1 MRPFHPDGRRML
13 ILILLLALVFP
24 GLSIATTPTIS
35 SVSGTV
41 SNGSTLTITGTDM
54 VDQST
59 SNFDPFFTSNSSAY
73 NFGGANPNADGYCAD
88 SGECMGNYDAAT
100 RLFGSNNT
108 IHWNVN
114 ANGVAGNTSCPAQ
127 NLFAYN
133 GLNRHSNG
141 VADDLWVRF
150 YSRWHAANNDWTF
163 AYMKMYYAQSP
174 GLNNEP
180 GVYYESYNPG
190 STTGPTQMLVKVGG
204 LDVTPSVPNPP
215 DTTGRINNDEW
226 HLYELEQNSL
236 VSPPVVSTWMDGV
249 QLASNY
255 SGDAGAGV
263 TLSNWYLLIGMVN
276 TCGYDANFNV
286 DEWFAGFA
294 FGSARLYPASF
305 VEISNNATYGA
316 GTKIYQL
323 PINISDTSQ
332 SVTVNLSG
340 LGPGPYYLYV
350 TNNLQQT
357 STAFSLAPM
366 SPGAAGYGSF
376 TLFGVGH

>member
-1 MRPFHPDGRRML
+1 MVRPSPSPAPTWWTK
-13 ILILLLALVFP
+13 ALP
-24 GLSIATTPTIS
+24 ISIPSLPPIPAPTIS
-35 SVSGTV
+35 AERIPTR
-41 SNGSTLTITGTDM
+41 TGTA
-54 VDQST
+54 
-59 SNFDPFFTSNSSAY
+59 PIPASAW
-73 NFGGANPNADGYCAD
+73 AITTRP
-88 SGECMGNYDAAT
+88 

-163 AYMKMYYAQSP
+163 AYMKMYYTQSP

-190 STTGPTQMLVKVGG
+190 STTGPMQMLVKVGG

-236 VSPPVVSTWMDGV
+236 VSPPVVSVWMDGV
-249 QLASNY
+249 QLQANY

-276 TCGYDANFNV
+276 TCGYDANLNV

-305 VEISNNATYGA
+305 VEISNTATYGS

-323 PINISDTSQ
+323 PTNISDTSQ
-332 SVTVNLSG
+332 AVTVNPTG
-340 LGPGPYYLYV
+340 LGGGPYYLFV

-357 STAFSLAPM
+357 SSAFSL
-366 SPGAAGYGSF
+366 SGSASVSATG
-376 TLFGVGH
+376 TLHLSVGK